1 MKCLAED
8 TAVIAVDF
16 QERMMP
22 VIEDGETVAHNAEI
36 LLKGLGA
43 LGIPVIITQQY
54 TKGLGG
60 TIASIAD
67 AAGTGTWFEKMTFS
81 CCDDMEIFKKLK
93 MLGRKNIIVC
103 GVESHI
109 CVLQTC
115 IDLKSSGYQPYLVE
129 DCIGSRKS
137 NDKKNAV
144 IRAVQEGVYIT
155 TYEAVLFELAR
166 RCKTDTFKIISNLIK

>member
-1 MKCLAED
+1 
-8 TAVIAVDF
+8 
-16 QERMMP
+16 
-22 VIEDGETVAHNAEI
+22 
-36 LLKGLGA
+36 
-43 LGIPVIITQQY
+43 
-54 TKGLGG
+54 
-60 TIASIAD
+60 
-67 AAGTGTWFEKMTFS
+67 
-81 CCDDMEIFKKLK
+81 MEIFKKLK

-109 CVLQTC
+109 CVL
-115 IDLKSSGYQPYLVE
+115 DMHRFKSSGYQPYLVE

-137 NDKKNAV
+137 NDKKERAV